1 MPALTSLALDPRVL
15 QELRSVPW
23 LPQEPDE
30 CYELLDLQRA
40 LAKENHKAL
49 RLLRRCLHL
58 CTSILQLVR
67 GSSLS

>member
-1 MPALTSLALDPRVL
+1 MPALTSLALDLRLL
-15 QELRSVPW
+15 QELRSVTW
-23 LPQEPDE
+23 LPREPDR

-58 CTSILQLVR
+58 CTSVLHLVR
-67 GSSLS
+67 GCSLL